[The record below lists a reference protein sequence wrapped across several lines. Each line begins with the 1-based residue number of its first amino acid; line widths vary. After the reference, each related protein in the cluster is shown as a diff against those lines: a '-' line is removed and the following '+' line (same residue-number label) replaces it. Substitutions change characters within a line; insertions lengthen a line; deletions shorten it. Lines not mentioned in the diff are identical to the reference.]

1 MKSLSSLR
9 SQRLRRHATI
19 GLYQIEFL
27 ITFNISFYIF
37 QKQNNLPGVR
47 WNLLNEV
54 NDYADTVGVVN
65 KNKKVP
71 ETVFACSYGAQ
82 INLF

>member
-1 MKSLSSLR
+1 MTTQTR
-9 SQRLRRHATI
+9 CQCSQRLRRHATI

-47 WNLLNEV
+47 CHLLNEV

-71 ETVFACSYGAQ
+71 KPFLPGHMGPR
-82 INLF
+82 